1 MTGEAERTRILLVDD
16 EQANLVA
23 LEVVLAPLGQELV
36 RASSGTDALRRLLQQ
51 DFALVLLD
59 VRMPDMDGLEVA
71 QLIRSRPS
79 TRTLPIIFLTGYTE
93 AEHDLREA
101 YRLGAA
107 DFIFKPINPEFLRA
121 KVGVFVDLHRQQRR
135 VSELLLQAEAA
146 GRAKSEF
153 LRMAAH
159 ELRTPL
165 GIINGYLSML
175 REGTFGKPPQTWTS
189 PLGVLSRKVR
199 ELTALVNDILE
210 ASRVEAGPV
219 TCVAR
224 CFDLRE
230 TAADALD
237 RARTRLEDLDAEL
250 EADLPPEPVWVY
262 ADRDHV
268 GRILDNLLD
277 NALTYSREQPWARL
291 AVRTDEQAVIEVE
304 DRGVGI
310 APELRERVFERLFR
324 IDDPELTTR
333 PGTGLGLYISRA
345 LALSNGGWL
354 EVGTS
359 EPGAGTQMVLSLPLA
374 EESMV
379 LAAEADRRAP
389 GGQGRQVS

>member
-1 MTGEAERTRILLVDD
+1 MTAEAESARILLVDD

-36 RASSGTDALRRLLQQ
+36 RASSGMDALRRLLQQ

-79 TRTLPIIFLTGYTE
+79 TRTLPIIFLTAYTE

-175 REGTFGKPPQTWTS
+175 REGTFGKPQETWIS
-189 PLGVLSRKVR
+189 PLGVVSRKVR
-199 ELTALVNDILE
+199 ELTTLVNDILE
-210 ASRVEAGPV
+210 ASRVEAGPIS
-219 TCVAR
+219 CVPR

-230 TAADALD
+230 VAADALG
-237 RARTRLEDLDAEL
+237 RTRTRFEDLDAEL
-250 EADLPPEPVWVY
+250 GLELPAEPVWVH
-262 ADRDHV
+262 ADSDHV

-277 NALTYSREQPWARL
+277 NALTYSRDQPWVRL
-291 AVRTDEQAVIEVE
+291 IVRVDEQAVIEVE

-310 APELRERVFERLFR
+310 APELRERVFERFFR

-333 PGTGLGLYISRA
+333 RGTGLGLYISRA
-345 LALSNGGWL
+345 LALANGGRL
-354 EVGTS
+354 EVGMS
-359 EPGAGTQMVLSLPLA
+359 EPGAGSRLVLELPLA
-374 EESMV
+374 EESV
-379 LAAEADRRAP
+379 ILEIRAARRGP
-389 GGQGRQVS
+389 GSRRRRVS